1 MSFRLLPRVLE
12 SHAYLGATISFSV
25 DTLRR
30 STWLFN
36 SCLLYYPW
44 SLVKKVAFITKV
56 ISLIILFLMIKRGAF
71 SHPKFGMN
79 LARLSQ
85 AMFCTLW
92 LNKRHIHLYKFS
104 WNSTPQSW
112 NDSCDFFLIVF
123 FPIFGSCTSLSLML
137 CLNPYDWPA
146 LHFTLGGSRWM
157 QRYNSKGPRI
167 LEIQTALAPLTWFQL
182 LVWQSLPS
190 RALILTI
197 ETWQVRQ
204 FSLTLQFSSGNY

>member
-92 LNKRHIHLYKFS
+92 LSKRHIHLYKLS

-112 NDSCDFFLIVF
+112 NDSCDFFF
-123 FPIFGSCTSLSLML
+123 NSIFSHIWILYISRSNAVLESLWLACTSFHSWGKQM
-137 CLNPYDWPA
+137 NA
-146 LHFTLGGSRWM
+146 
-157 QRYNSKGPRI
+157 
-167 LEIQTALAPLTWFQL
+167 EI
-182 LVWQSLPS
+182 
-190 RALILTI
+190 
-197 ETWQVRQ
+197 
-204 FSLTLQFSSGNY
+204 